1 MNKLARSC
9 LVGASLWTT
18 FAWAEEPVVYA
29 VDGAGSDIHWRVYK
43 AGTFARFGHNHVVS
57 VGELSGQVTRDAG
70 SGAGT
75 FELAIRVAGLV
86 VDDPELRR
94 LYGEEFGAQPSE
106 DDVAGTREN
115 MLGEKVLDAEK
126 YPMLAI
132 RGRVDAGAPEA
143 LKLAVTVE
151 LLGRSIPVTVP
162 CSITVAGDVLTA
174 SGEFRLTHA
183 ELGMEPFSVMMGA
196 LAVGPD
202 LDFSFDVRAT
212 RVD

>member
-75 FELAIRVAGLV
+75 FELAIPVAGLV
-86 VDDPELRR
+86 VDD
-94 LYGEEFGAQPSE
+94 
-106 DDVAGTREN
+106 D
-115 MLGEKVLDAEK
+115 MLQ
-126 YPMLAI
+126 
-132 RGRVDAGAPEA
+132 R
-143 LKLAVTVE
+143 LAVIILFQRF
-151 LLGRSIPVTVP
+151 LLGHAASVSRAAWARASSVIAAPDSMRAISSQRSSGDSLRTVVRVP
-162 CSITVAGDVLTA
+162 SAPWLFSI
-174 SGEFRLTHA
+174 R
-183 ELGMEPFSVMMGA
+183 
-196 LAVGPD
+196 
-202 LDFSFDVRAT
+202 
-212 RVD
+212 